1 MLTKTGQGLPSCYK
15 HLYNLGKIHKN
26 DFQIL
31 NNRQYRTVIPER
43 RKINVM
49 SSLAFFGE
57 GMVVDFLDYRMR
69 EYQNYLAELRRQK
82 LDSEGQ
88 STLEEGGAPEDLYN
102 SGLFEPLPEY

>member
-49 SSLAFFGE
+49 SSLALFGE

-69 EYQNYLAELRRQK
+69 RRIQRISK
-82 LDSEGQ
+82 LSC
-88 STLEEGGAPEDLYN
+88 
-102 SGLFEPLPEY
+102 

>member
-1 MLTKTGQGLPSCYK
+1 MLTKTGQGLPYCYK

-69 EYQNYLAELRRQK
+69 RMIQRISK
-82 LDSEGQ
+82 LSC
-88 STLEEGGAPEDLYN
+88 
-102 SGLFEPLPEY
+102 